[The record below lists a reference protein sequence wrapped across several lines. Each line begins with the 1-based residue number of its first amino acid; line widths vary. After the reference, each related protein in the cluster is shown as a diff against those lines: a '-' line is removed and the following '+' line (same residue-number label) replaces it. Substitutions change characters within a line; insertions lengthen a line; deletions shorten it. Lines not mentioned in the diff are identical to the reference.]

1 MRDINVAAEK
11 VMKMCIDTPN
21 DPARGGRIAKVGK
34 LDSKERFMSYLWA
47 TAQHPCAAQE
57 TSLM

>member
-1 MRDINVAAEK
+1 
-11 VMKMCIDTPN
+11 MKMCIDTPN